1 MTKIILVSVALIA
14 AAGFATQAQAAR
26 SNNAA
31 AHRAMSKSRAVTDC
45 VRAPKAGAFASDPYT
60 ESPCMPNTM
69 N

>member
-1 MTKIILVSVALIA
+1 MTKFNLVSVALIA
-14 AAGFATQAQAAR
+14 AAVFVTEAQAAR

-31 AHRAMSKSRAVTDC
+31 AHRAMSKTHAITDC

-60 ESPCMPNTM
+60 EPPCMPNTI